1 MVCRNEWRASVGVG
15 MAIVGIVVF
24 GSISTVLAQGTPKST
39 STPSAEQIAKAKITY
54 QVIESEGGGYGY
66 DVFVDGKKLIH
77 QTNIPGQPG
86 VAGFRKK
93 EDSRRVA
100 ELVVRKLKN
109 KELPPSITDDELR
122 RLKVID

>member
-1 MVCRNEWRASVGVG
+1 MLRGG
-15 MAIVGIVVF
+15 GIGLLLVVAFF
-24 GSISTVLAQGTPKST
+24 GSISVASAQGATQPT
-39 STPSAEQIAKAKITY
+39 SSMPSAEQLAKGNITY
-54 QVIESEGGGYGY
+54 EVISVQEGGYGY

-86 VAGFRKK
+86 VTGFKSK

-109 KELPPSITDDELR
+109 KELPPSVTEQELR
-122 RLKVID
+122 QLKVID